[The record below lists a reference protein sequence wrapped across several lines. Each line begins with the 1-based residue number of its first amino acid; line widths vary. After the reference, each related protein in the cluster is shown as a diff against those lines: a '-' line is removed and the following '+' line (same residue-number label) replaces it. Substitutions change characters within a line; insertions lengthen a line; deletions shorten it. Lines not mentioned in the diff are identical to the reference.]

1 MIELYARAQSSKT
14 RLEEEMSSE
23 TTKAAAWAVFQ
34 HHGGSTNYNRS
45 CGIGV
50 RRATRFKIEAQMTK
64 NHGGGGHSEG
74 LHAGG
79 VATSLC
85 SSSRTVKNHRW
96 DAGST
101 LFDSYELDSLSKQFD
116 RTFFFQLHQ
125 EPSSSCCSSS
135 SHTTPEEELF
145 LSSSSSFSSATTRS
159 LTSCRDEESRRCQS
173 SPPPSFLDTTRMSSP
188 FSRHQSHRDARVLP
202 SERMRD
208 SVEDSYTLEHRCSFQ
223 SQGANPMQRPVVS
236 SIDANTAYRDEH
248 HRHHERDEA
257 PTTSIVDGQN
267 ATAGASGKSPGRSSV
282 SSCCMEK
289 GAMAEEI
296 QAQKLLHEEED
307 KEEEREREREQAATR
322 GLQFAGHTPNPLNL
336 SQRKWRS
343 CVDYKSSRSDVS
355 ADGGG
360 PMMRQ
365 SFQEKLRSFFHKAR
379 ISPQDS
385 SPHKLGRK
393 SYTGPENSS
402 SSLSSSSS
410 SSPLYGSW
418 SYWNHVD
425 DKKKHNHTPDESD
438 ELLYKSHHRHKH
450 RLLSLRKSGREKKL
464 DAAASDPAV
473 AAAAPAVA
481 PTTTTTAA
489 SDCHKPQGSKQKKS
503 GSTLFRSV
511 THALQAS
518 LPHFGGGGGGGSESP
533 RHRKSSNV
541 TEHKHHHTIY
551 HHHHVVIHQQQQ
563 QQQLQQQQQ
572 SEQQLQLEDYE
583 LKLQDIIDRRVP
595 RKTFEEHQAR
605 RISFE
610 DRK

>member
-1 MIELYARAQSSKT
+1 
-14 RLEEEMSSE
+14 
-23 TTKAAAWAVFQ
+23 
-34 HHGGSTNYNRS
+34 
-45 CGIGV
+45 
-50 RRATRFKIEAQMTK
+50 MT
-64 NHGGGGHSEG
+64 
-74 LHAGG
+74 
-79 VATSLC
+79 
-85 SSSRTVKNHRW
+85 
-96 DAGST
+96 
-101 LFDSYELDSLSKQFD
+101 
-116 RTFFFQLHQ
+116 
-125 EPSSSCCSSS
+125 
-135 SHTTPEEELF
+135 
-145 LSSSSSFSSATTRS
+145 
-159 LTSCRDEESRRCQS
+159 
-173 SPPPSFLDTTRMSSP
+173 SP

-223 SQGANPMQRPVVS
+223 SKGANPMQRPVVS
-236 SIDANTAYRDEH
+236 SMDANTTYRDEH
-248 HRHHERDEA
+248 HQHHERDEA
-257 PTTSIVDGQN
+257 PTTTTVDGQN
-267 ATAGASGKSPGRSSV
+267 AAAGASGKSPGRSSI

-307 KEEEREREREQAATR
+307 KEQEREREQAAAR

-360 PMMRQ
+360 AMMRQ

-402 SSLSSSSS
+402 SSLTSSSSS
-410 SSPLYGSW
+410 HLYGSW

-425 DKKKHNHTPDESD
+425 DNNKHNHTPDESD

-450 RLLSLRKSGREKKL
+450 GLLSLRKSGRDKKL

-473 AAAAPAVA
+473 AAAAAPAVA

-503 GSTLFRSV
+503 GSMLFRSV

-518 LPHFGGGGGGGSESP
+518 LPHFGGGGGGGGGGSKSP
-533 RHRKSSNV
+533 RHRKSSTV

-551 HHHHVVIHQQQQ
+551 HHHHVVIHQQQ

-610 DRK
+610 DGK

>member
-1 MIELYARAQSSKT
+1 
-14 RLEEEMSSE
+14 
-23 TTKAAAWAVFQ
+23 
-34 HHGGSTNYNRS
+34 
-45 CGIGV
+45 
-50 RRATRFKIEAQMTK
+50 MT
-64 NHGGGGHSEG
+64 
-74 LHAGG
+74 
-79 VATSLC
+79 
-85 SSSRTVKNHRW
+85 
-96 DAGST
+96 
-101 LFDSYELDSLSKQFD
+101 
-116 RTFFFQLHQ
+116 
-125 EPSSSCCSSS
+125 
-135 SHTTPEEELF
+135 
-145 LSSSSSFSSATTRS
+145 
-159 LTSCRDEESRRCQS
+159 
-173 SPPPSFLDTTRMSSP
+173 SP

-208 SVEDSYTLEHRCSFQ
+208 SVEDSYTQEHRCSFQ
-223 SQGANPMQRPVVS
+223 SQGANPMQQPVVS
-236 SIDANTAYRDEH
+236 SIVANTAYRDEH
-248 HRHHERDEA
+248 HQHHERDEA
-257 PTTSIVDGQN
+257 PTTTTVDGQN
-267 ATAGASGKSPGRSSV
+267 AAAGASGKSPGRSSI

-307 KEEEREREREQAATR
+307 KEQEREREQAAAR
-322 GLQFAGHTPNPLNL
+322 DLQFAGHTPNPLNL

-360 PMMRQ
+360 AMMRQ

-402 SSLSSSSS
+402 SSSSSSS
-410 SSPLYGSW
+410 SSHLYGSW

-425 DKKKHNHTPDESD
+425 DNKKHNHTPDESD
-438 ELLYKSHHRHKH
+438 ELLYKSHHPHKH
-450 RLLSLRKSGREKKL
+450 RLLSLRKSGRDKKL

-481 PTTTTTAA
+481 PTTTTTAP

-503 GSTLFRSV
+503 GSMLFRSV

-563 QQQLQQQQQ
+563 QQQQQQ

>member
-1 MIELYARAQSSKT
+1 MVS
-14 RLEEEMSSE
+14 
-23 TTKAAAWAVFQ
+23 AAAADGNVCFVLVQ
-34 HHGGSTNYNRS
+34 
-45 CGIGV
+45 
-50 RRATRFKIEAQMTK
+50 KQKQIEAQMKK

-74 LHAGG
+74 LHAEG

-116 RTFFFQLHQ
+116 QAFFFQLHKQ
-125 EPSSSCCSSS
+125 PSSCCCSSS

-145 LSSSSSFSSATTRS
+145 LSSSSSSATTRS

-173 SPPPSFLDTTRMSSP
+173 SPSSSFLDTTRMTSP

-248 HRHHERDEA
+248 HERDEA
-257 PTTSIVDGQN
+257 PTTTTVNGQN
-267 ATAGASGKSPGRSSV
+267 AAAGASGKSPGRSSI

-307 KEEEREREREQAATR
+307 KEQEREREQAAAP

-360 PMMRQ
+360 TMMRQ

-402 SSLSSSSS
+402 SSSSSSS
-410 SSPLYGSW
+410 SSHLYGSW

-425 DKKKHNHTPDESD
+425 DNKKHNHTPDESD
-438 ELLYKSHHRHKH
+438 ELLYKSNHRHKH
-450 RLLSLRKSGREKKL
+450 RLLSLRKSGRDKKL

-473 AAAAPAVA
+473 PAAAPAVA

-489 SDCHKPQGSKQKKS
+489 SDGHKPQGSKPKKS
-503 GSTLFRSV
+503 GSMLFRSV

-518 LPHFGGGGGGGSESP
+518 LPHFGGGGGSESP

-563 QQQLQQQQQ
+563 QQLQHQQQ

-583 LKLQDIIDRRVP
+583 LKLQDIIDRRVS